1 MPGGDRTGPMGMGS
15 MTGRGAGYCS
25 GSSVPGYANNA
36 GGRGFFGR
44 GGGRG
49 FRNRYFATGLA
60 GWRRPF
66 FGRRPAYYPYD
77 EEISVEEEKQ
87 ILKDQQD
94 ALKKELDNVK
104 GRIKKLEN
112 EPDL

>member
-15 MTGRGAGYCS
+15 MTGRAAGYCS
-25 GSSVPGYANNA
+25 ESSVPGYANNA

-66 FGRRPAYYPYD
+66 FGRGAAYYPYD
-77 EEISVEEEKQ
+77 EKISVEEEKQ
-87 ILKDQQD
+87 ILKDQQE

-104 GRIKKLEN
+104 GRIKKLEDN
-112 EPDL
+112 PDS